1 MVDNKMVDTTSE
13 RRNYILYKLTDP
25 NNLVYYGLTK
35 DLKQRLKLHRSKNNG
50 SSSKQLDLDN
60 VVVEEIA
67 NLNNFLYIDACKIE
81 SEYIKRNE
89 CVNTLVSYASPEEKK
104 QTYLK
109 WREKNKELLSAK
121 RRVRYLE
128 NKEEN
133 NKQSNQWYKDNKAI
147 VNQKYTCECGG
158 KFTKRH
164 KHDHVKTKKH
174 IDWLSNKNITKGI
187 DGYFQE
193 EQTAIQAS

>member
-1 MVDNKMVDTTSE
+1 MNTMDE

-35 DLKQRLKLHRSKNNG
+35 DLKQRLKLHRSKSNG
-50 SSSKQLDLDN
+50 ASSSKLDLDN

-67 NLNNFLYIDACKIE
+67 HLDNFLFIDACKIE

-89 CVNTLVSYASPEEKK
+89 CVNTLVSYASPEDKK

-109 WREKNKELLSAK
+109 WKEKNRELLSAK

-133 NKQSNQWYKDNKAI
+133 NKQSNEWYRLNKHK
-147 VNQKYTCECGG
+147 VNQKFVCECGG
-158 KFTKRH
+158 HFTQRH
-164 KHDHVKTKKH
+164 KHDHIKTKKH
-174 IDWLSNKNITKGI
+174 IDWVSNKNITKGI

-193 EQTAIQAS
+193 EQTAIQTS